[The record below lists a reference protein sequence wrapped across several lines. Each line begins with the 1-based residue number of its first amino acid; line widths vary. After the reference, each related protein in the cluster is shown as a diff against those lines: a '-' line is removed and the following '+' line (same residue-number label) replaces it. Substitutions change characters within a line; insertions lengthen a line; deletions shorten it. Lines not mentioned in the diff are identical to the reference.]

1 MKRFLWIG
9 LVLLVALAL
18 IAGCGGAPVEETPV
32 EEAPEETPEETP
44 EEEAVETGTSRL
56 GLGVVASIARSRDA
70 GDDVTAQAQADV
82 VMAAVLF
89 DADGRVVSV
98 TIDNAQNRVA
108 FDEEMQLATDVTAP
122 GTTKVGLGDDYGMKR
137 VSEIE
142 MEWYEQMAEFEN
154 WMIGKTVDEIKAL
167 EVKVVDDAHQH
178 VPDIPE
184 LTSVVTI
191 TVEDYIEAVENAY
204 INSIPVEN
212 AETAGLG
219 TDISLA
225 RSRGLDEDN
234 EIMPM
239 AQFDNTMAAVAF
251 DSNGVIVGA
260 LIDNAQ
266 IRVNY
271 DAEGQVTSDRAEAPL
286 TKVQLGDD
294 YGMKRVSEIEMEW
307 YEQMAAFQEWMVG
320 KTVDEVLGLPVKV
333 VDDAHQHVPDIPELT
348 STVTITVESYQAA
361 VAEAFAN
368 AR

>member
-1 MKRFLWIG
+1 MKKVLW
-9 LVLLVALAL
+9 LALAL
-18 IAGCGGAPVEETPV
+18 LLALVMIAGCGETPV
-32 EEAPEETPEETP
+32 EEPVEETPEETP
-44 EEEAVETGTSRL
+44 EEEAVETGTYRL
-56 GLGVVASIARSRDA
+56 GLGVVNSIARSRDA

-82 VMAAVLF
+82 TIAAVLF
-89 DADGRVVSV
+89 DGEGRVVSV

-108 FDEEMQLATDVTAP
+108 FDEEMQLATDVSVP

-142 MEWYEQMAEFEN
+142 MEWYEQIAELES
-154 WMIGKTVDEIKAL
+154 WMIGQTVDEIKSL
-167 EVKVVDDAHQH
+167 PVKVVDDAHQN

-191 TVEDYIEAVENAY
+191 TVESYIEAVENAY
-204 INSIPVEN
+204 NNSIEVEN
-212 AETAGLG
+212 AVTAGLG
-219 TDISLA
+219 TDISLS

-234 EIMPM
+234 DILPM

-260 LIDNAQ
+260 IIDNAQ
-266 IRVNY
+266 IRVNF
-271 DAEGQVTSDRAEAPL
+271 DADGVVTSDRSEAPK
-286 TKVQLGDD
+286 TKTQLGDD

-307 YEQMAAFQEWMVG
+307 YEQIEALAEWMVG

-333 VDDAHQHVPDIPELT
+333 VDDAHQNVPDVPELT
-348 STVTITVESYQAA
+348 SSVTITVESYLAA
-361 VAEAFAN
+361 VAEAFEN